1 MGLLLVTDD
10 GALNHALT
18 APRRHVDKRY
28 RALVS
33 GKLAA
38 DAPEQFAQG
47 VLLRDGT
54 VCRPA
59 ELTIAE
65 TDAAGLTTVEVVLQE
80 GKYHQ
85 VKRMIAALGGH
96 VERLERLSVGP
107 IVLDTNLAQ
116 GEYRE
121 LTEAEL
127 QALFSACKGLRQP

>member
-1 MGLLLVTDD
+1 M
-10 GALNHALT
+10 
-18 APRRHVDKRY
+18 
-28 RALVS
+28 
-33 GKLAA
+33 
-38 DAPEQFAQG
+38 
-47 VLLRDGT
+47 
-54 VCRPA
+54 
-59 ELTIAE
+59 
-65 TDAAGLTTVEVVLQE
+65 EVVLQE